1 MISEQTDP
9 SIPFP
14 AKWPI
19 QKIPPIPMS
28 PPMLRKYAEKRA
40 EMGSWWVQINLPL
53 KAQPYLIGPP
63 YPTYDNR
70 SRKRRQWCDHCRKP
84 GQTKDTRWKIH
95 KKPVNWKPSRP
106 QPERENGGHNATT
119 EDSPASPTNNPFGK
133 EQIEALKKLF
143 SHRSQIPQCHWN
155 KICGTKKLTF

>member
-1 MISEQTDP
+1 MADSKDSSNSDVTSNASEVCREE
-9 SIPFP
+9 SRNGV
-14 AKWPI
+14 
-19 QKIPPIPMS
+19 M
-28 PPMLRKYAEKRA
+28 
-40 EMGSWWVQINLPL
+40 MGSNQSTTEGPTLS
-53 KAQPYLIGPP
+53 AIGPP
-63 YPTYDNR
+63 YPPYDNR